1 MKTSKPFHKTTAPK
15 RPTFGGF
22 ESSRRR
28 CHLGS
33 ETEEYPTSN
42 VQEESLHEH
51 DHVHENVLPLG
62 NRKVHSLAPETHCRQ
77 YVTAHKSQCWK
88 CGRDLEERVEQFFC
102 ECGVVLPV
110 NECLNYFDVMGV
122 SKTFEQDPATLR
134 GIFRNLQK
142 DLHPDKFSK
151 QSKMERDF
159 SEQQSS
165 LVNKAYST
173 LLKPL
178 NRGQYLLEVLGHPV
192 EEIDKSDDASFLME
206 MMEINE
212 KLEEAQSLEVVHRIK
227 ENNDQTMSDII
238 TEIATAFQ
246 NDAIE
251 DAKGL
256 LIKLNYYSNIDEKIK
271 AIQQTYT
278 GVI

>member
-1 MKTSKPFHKTTAPK
+1 MLYKCDMHSK
-15 RPTFGGF
+15 
-22 ESSRRR
+22 
-28 CHLGS
+28 
-33 ETEEYPTSN
+33 SN
-42 VQEESLHEH
+42 
-51 DHVHENVLPLG
+51 DN
-62 NRKVHSLAPETHCRQ
+62 C
-77 YVTAHKSQCWK
+77 
-88 CGRDLEERVEQFFC
+88 FC
-102 ECGVVLPV
+102 
-110 NECLNYFDVMGV
+110 
-122 SKTFEQDPATLR
+122 
-134 GIFRNLQK
+134 LQ
-142 DLHPDKFSK
+142 
-151 QSKMERDF
+151 MERAF

-227 ENNDQTMSDII
+227 EKNDQTMSDII

-246 NDAIE
+246 NDAVE